1 MPFLNVL
8 INWYSKCFAYVRWGS
23 FVSSTFQIFAGDRQ
37 GGVLSPSLY
46 AVFIDSVISKL
57 RAAGLGT
64 RIGQFFFSCL
74 LYADD
79 ILLVSHSLHELQA
92 MLDLC
97 AKEAADLDFT
107 LNAKKSVVLRIGPN
121 YNYACVPLTLYGAA
135 LSCVDQC
142 KYLGIVLTSS
152 RNFKCSLFACSF
164 V

>member
-1 MPFLNVL
+1 
-8 INWYSKCFAYVRWGS
+8 
-23 FVSSTFQIFAGDRQ
+23 
-37 GGVLSPSLY
+37 
-46 AVFIDSVISKL
+46 
-57 RAAGLGT
+57 
-64 RIGQFFFSCL
+64 
-74 LYADD
+74 
-79 ILLVSHSLHELQA
+79 

-121 YNYACVPLTLYGAA
+121 YNYACVPLTLNGAA

-142 KYLGIVLTSS
+142 KYLGIVPTSS

>member
-1 MPFLNVL
+1 VGECSFWYRPTRVVPDQRPLNGR
-8 INWYSKCFAYVRWGS
+8 CCCC
-23 FVSSTFQIFAGDRQ
+23 
-37 GGVLSPSLY
+37 
-46 AVFIDSVISKL
+46 
-57 RAAGLGT
+57 
-64 RIGQFFFSCL
+64 CL

-92 MLDLC
+92 MLHLC

-107 LNAKKSVVLRIGPN
+107 FNAKKSVVLRIGPN
-121 YNYACVPLTLYGAA
+121 YNYACVPLTLNGAA

-152 RNFKCSLFACSF
+152 RNFKCSLFARSF